1 MVKILVVE
9 DELSIQK
16 LLKYDLT
23 KAGYEVDTASDGLTG
38 YQLAKNGNYD
48 LMLLDLMLPKM
59 EGMEVCRKLRLEGE
73 DVYII
78 ILTAL
83 DDEIDKITGL
93 EEGADDYITK
103 PFSPREVIARI
114 KAGLRR
120 KSSKKQLKKSII
132 ELMDMKIDT
141 DRQEVFVKDK
151 MIELTHK
158 EYQLLIY
165 LVENK
170 GRIMSRDILLESLW
184 GFSYDGDT
192 RIVDVHIF
200 KLRDKLESSQ
210 IKIKTKRGVGY
221 MLEVD

>member
-132 ELMDMKIDT
+132 ELMDIKIDT